1 MEVKFNFIRRDAMQK
16 LSNNK
21 TKYIALIIAFVFVA
35 AITLI
40 ASHAKHKKSYSTLI
54 KLEQKFGGK
63 NKETVLTDL
72 KIAKSYATSGQLTP
86 PKFIPVGKYKNLK
99 SPLKIVFGISGGDKN
114 NLKETLGNI
123 FYIIQYAKKNNLKY
137 KFAVVIY
144 GKMAAYLHPVPKG
157 GYLIK
162 NRINTDMLYAVK
174 HGVKFYAC
182 YNALMINHLIHKE
195 IPYFVTPVPMGL
207 LKVYE
212 LRQKGYL
219 YFTNP

>member
-1 MEVKFNFIRRDAMQK
+1 MQK
-16 LSNNK
+16 LSNK
-21 TKYIALIIAFVFVA
+21 TKYVALIIAFIFVGV
-35 AITLI
+35 ITLI
-40 ASHAKHKKSYSTLI
+40 ASYSKPQKSYSKLI

-63 NKETVLTDL
+63 NKKTVLVDL
-72 KIAKSYATSGQLTP
+72 KIVKSYATSGQLTP
-86 PKFIPVGKYKNLK
+86 PKFIPVGELKGLK
-99 SPLKIVFGISGGDKN
+99 SPLKIVFGVSGGDKN

-123 FYIIQYAKKNNLKY
+123 FYMIQYAKKNNLKY
-137 KFAVVIY
+137 KVAVVIY
-144 GKMAAYLHPVPKG
+144 GKMVGLLHPTTKD

-162 NRINTDMLYAVK
+162 NRINTDMLYAAK

-195 IPYFVTPVPMGL
+195 IPYFVKPVPMGL
-207 LKVYE
+207 LKVYQ

>member
-1 MEVKFNFIRRDAMQK
+1 MQK
-16 LSNNK
+16 LSNK
-21 TKYIALIIAFVFVA
+21 TKYIALIVAFIFIA
-35 AITLI
+35 AITII
-40 ASHAKHKKSYSTLI
+40 ASYTNHANPKKPYSQLI

-63 NKETVLTDL
+63 NKKTVLTDL
-72 KIAKSYATSGQLTP
+72 KIVKSYSTSGQLTP
-86 PKFIPVGKYKNLK
+86 PKFIPVGKLKGLK
-99 SPLKIVFGISGGDKN
+99 SPLKIVFGVSGGDKN

-123 FYIIQYAKKNNLKY
+123 FYMIQYAKKNNLKY
-137 KFAVVIY
+137 KVAVVIY
-144 GKMAAYLHPVPKG
+144 GKMVGLLHPTIKD
-157 GYLIK
+157 GYLVK

-195 IPYFVTPVPMGL
+195 IPYFVKPVPMGL

-212 LRQKGYL
+212 LRKRGYL